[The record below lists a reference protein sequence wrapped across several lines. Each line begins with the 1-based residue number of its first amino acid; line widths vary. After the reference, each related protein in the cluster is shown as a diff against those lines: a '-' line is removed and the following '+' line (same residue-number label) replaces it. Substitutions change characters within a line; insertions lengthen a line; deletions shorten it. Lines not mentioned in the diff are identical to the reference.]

1 MAMMPKR
8 VLHRKQHR
16 GRVTGN
22 AARGN
27 TVEFGEVGLQ
37 SMEAGWLSARQIEAG
52 RVALSRAAP
61 GAKIYIRVFPHKP
74 LTSIPLETRMGKGK
88 GEPEYYAAVIKPG
101 TVRSVHTALRRRAR
115 MRGGIASSSTPSIDM
130 EPCSGGKSPARVR
143 KSVDLPAP
151 LGPTRHTNEEASRL
165 AWSLE
170 ATIVSLENE
179 RLPLEDG

>member
-37 SMEAGWLSARQIEAG
+37 AMEAGWLSARQIEAG

-88 GEPEYYAAVIKPG
+88 GEPEYYAAVLKPG
-101 TVRSVHTALRRRAR
+101 TVIYELGGVPEADAQLALNRASHKMPLRCRMVKRRQR
-115 MRGGIASSSTPSIDM
+115 
-130 EPCSGGKSPARVR
+130 
-143 KSVDLPAP
+143 
-151 LGPTRHTNEEASRL
+151 
-165 AWSLE
+165 
-170 ATIVSLENE
+170 
-179 RLPLEDG
+179 